1 MYILE
6 LYINT
11 NKIDVK
17 KKPNVNNNLDVNQN
31 KFVQDIYHWL
41 FSFQWHKIVFSAHRN
56 LLVVDIVYLS
66 MICKRNGYICV

>member
-31 KFVQDIYHWL
+31 KFVQDIYH
-41 FSFQWHKIVFSAHRN
+41 
-56 LLVVDIVYLS
+56 
-66 MICKRNGYICV
+66 